1 MSTQLPTFLP
11 NPKPYSAATSAN
23 DSELDGQ
30 LIRVIRDWF
39 DKYNAHV
46 PNNTW
51 VNNYTNAPY
60 SEFAE
65 MRDEL
70 LSIATTFK
78 LLQLERPVNSHLFR
92 EAYKLDNIVRTI
104 NRRLARTKL
113 TASWSRRGWP
123 TGAI

>member
-1 MSTQLPTFLP
+1 MSTQFPTFLP
-11 NPKPYSAATSAN
+11 NPKPSSVATSVN
-23 DSELDGQ
+23 NSELDGP
-30 LIRVIRDWF
+30 LIRAIQDWC
-39 DKYNAHV
+39 DKYNAHA
-46 PNNTW
+46 PNNAW

-60 SEFAE
+60 SEFAK

-78 LLQLERPVNSHLFR
+78 LLQLERPVNSPLSR
-92 EAYKLDNIVRTI
+92 EAYKLDNVVRTI

>member
-1 MSTQLPTFLP
+1 MPSQFPTFLP
-11 NPKPYSAATSAN
+11 KPKPPSVATSVN
-23 DSELDGQ
+23 NSELDGP
-30 LIRVIRDWF
+30 LIRAIQDWC
-39 DKYNAHV
+39 DKYNAHA

-65 MRDEL
+65 MRDAL
-70 LSIATTFK
+70 LSIATTFR

-104 NRRLARTKL
+104 NRRLSYAKL
-113 TASWSRRGWP
+113 TASWKRRGWP
-123 TGAI
+123 FDVI